1 MGSFYTESSY
11 NFGTNSAQFPADR
24 ERHRGEAANDTKER
38 PRAVQRRGRERYK
51 GEDASGTRERTR
63 AIQGKGRGA
72 VPGRGRERYKGK
84 GAERYQEEDASDTKE
99 RPRNGTRKTRGTVL
113 QETGRMI
120 PCLPQYRPPFVY
132 GQSEESSV

>member
-24 ERHRGEAANDTKER
+24 ERH
-38 PRAVQRRGRERYK
+38 K
-51 GEDASGTRERTR
+51 GEDASGTRERPR
-63 AIQGKGRGA
+63 AIQR
-72 VPGRGRERYKGK
+72 RDRERYKG
-84 GAERYQEEDASDTKE
+84 ETAS
-99 RPRNGTRKTRGTVL
+99 GTRKTRRTVL

>member
-24 ERHRGEAANDTKER
+24 ER
-38 PRAVQRRGRERYK
+38 YK
-51 GEDASGTRERTR
+51 GEDASGTR
-63 AIQGKGRGA
+63 
-72 VPGRGRERYKGK
+72 
-84 GAERYQEEDASDTKE
+84 E

-132 GQSEESSV
+132 GQSEENFV

>member
-24 ERHRGEAANDTKER
+24 ER
-38 PRAVQRRGRERYK
+38 YK
-51 GEDASGTRERTR
+51 GEDASGTR
-63 AIQGKGRGA
+63 
-72 VPGRGRERYKGK
+72 
-84 GAERYQEEDASDTKE
+84 
-99 RPRNGTRKTRGTVL
+99 KTRETVL

-120 PCLPQYRPPFVY
+120 PCLPHYRPPFVY

>member
-24 ERHRGEAANDTKER
+24 ERHKGEDACGTRER
-38 PRAVQRRGRERYK
+38 PRAVQ
-51 GEDASGTRERTR
+51 
-63 AIQGKGRGA
+63 
-72 VPGRGRERYKGK
+72 GRGRERYKGK
-84 GAERYQEEDASDTKE
+84 DAGD
-99 RPRNGTRKTRGTVL
+99 TRKTRGTVL

>member
-24 ERHRGEAANDTKER
+24 ERH
-38 PRAVQRRGRERYK
+38 K
-51 GEDASGTRERTR
+51 GEDAC
-63 AIQGKGRGA
+63 
-72 VPGRGRERYKGK
+72 
-84 GAERYQEEDASDTKE
+84 
-99 RPRNGTRKTRGTVL
+99 GTRKTKRTLL

-132 GQSEESSV
+132 GQSEESFV

>member
-24 ERHRGEAANDTKER
+24 ERYKGETASGTRER
-38 PRAVQRRGRERYK
+38 PRAVQGRGRGRYK
-51 GEDASGTRERTR
+51 GEDASDTRERTR
-63 AIQGKGRGA
+63 AVQ
-72 VPGRGRERYKGK
+72 
-84 GAERYQEEDASDTKE
+84 
-99 RPRNGTRKTRGTVL
+99 RKTRRTVL
-113 QETGRMI
+113 QETGRII

>member
-24 ERHRGEAANDTKER
+24 ERYKVGAAN
-38 PRAVQRRGRERYK
+38 
-51 GEDASGTRERTR
+51 
-63 AIQGKGRGA
+63 
-72 VPGRGRERYKGK
+72 
-84 GAERYQEEDASDTKE
+84 DTKE

-132 GQSEESSV
+132 GQSEESFV

>member
-24 ERHRGEAANDTKER
+24 ERHRGEDANDTKER
-38 PRAVQRRGRERYK
+38 TRAVQRRGRERYK
-51 GEDASGTRERTR
+51 GEDASGTR
-63 AIQGKGRGA
+63 K
-72 VPGRGRERYKGK
+72 
-84 GAERYQEEDASDTKE
+84 TK
-99 RPRNGTRKTRGTVL
+99 RTVL

-120 PCLPQYRPPFVY
+120 PYLPQYRPPFVY